1 MKTCHFF
8 PFFFKKTP
16 ITVSKLNKAML
27 NTDTN
32 NNLTQNIKYT
42 MIYVESHAL
51 KPYFLRSK
59 LLKKIINNY

>member
-1 MKTCHFF
+1 
-8 PFFFKKTP
+8 
-16 ITVSKLNKAML
+16 ML

-42 MIYVESHAL
+42 MIYVESYAL

>member
-1 MKTCHFF
+1 
-8 PFFFKKTP
+8 
-16 ITVSKLNKAML
+16 ML

-51 KPYFLRSK
+51 KLYFLRSK